1 MATQVPPVN
10 LSRASAARPECGPD
24 RSDCEQVVSQVPSSG
39 PAVTLWRLPTI
50 RRFVQLTL
58 LGFTGFAATLASL
71 PWWAVQGGASVSS
84 AGLVISVMLAAT
96 VVTQALVPAIVA
108 RLGTG
113 RSLAL
118 GLAALGAP
126 SPLYLLSTD
135 VGPLLAVSAVRGTG
149 FAVLTVVGST
159 LTRSLAPPGRHGEV
173 AGLYGLAIAVPNL
186 VVVPGAVALAQNVG
200 YWPVAA
206 LASLP
211 VLAVPL
217 AWTSGGRRPAP
228 ESAPAVIGHRSAVLA
243 ALTPSAVLLMVTLA
257 GGGLVTYLPIER
269 PSGLLATAGLLLFG
283 LTGALARWR
292 AGVLA
297 DRIGTR
303 VLLPA
308 SVVLVTVGLAA
319 VTAGLLI
326 ASDAVLLAGS
336 AVCGAGYGAV
346 QNLTLVIAFARLGPA
361 ETPTASAVWNA
372 AFDTGTALGAVA
384 VGGLAAWGSSSAA
397 GLDGLG
403 VPVALAVCAGLVALS
418 LPLAL
423 RVGASTR
430 SWP

>member
-1 MATQVPPVN
+1 MRLV
-10 LSRASAARPECGPD
+10 
-24 RSDCEQVVSQVPSSG
+24 SSG
-39 PAVTLWRLPTI
+39 TADTLWRLPEI
-50 RRFVQLTL
+50 RRLVLLTL

-71 PWWAVQGGASVSS
+71 PWWAVRGGASVSS
-84 AGLVISVMLAAT
+84 AGLVTTVMLATT
-96 VVTQALVPAIVA
+96 VATQALVPAMVG

-118 GLAALGAP
+118 GLVALGAP

-135 VGPLLAVSAVRGTG
+135 LGPLLAVSAVRGTG

-159 LTRSLAPPGRHGEV
+159 LTRSLAPAGRHGEV

-200 YWPVAA
+200 FWPVAA

-211 VLAVPL
+211 VLAAPL
-217 AWTSGGRRPAP
+217 AWTSGGRRPARG
-228 ESAPAVIGHRSAVLA
+228 SRPAVVGHRSALLA
-243 ALTPSAVLLMVTLA
+243 TLTPAAVLLVVTLA

-283 LTGALARWR
+283 LTGALGRWR

-303 VLLPA
+303 LLLPA
-308 SVVLVTVGLAA
+308 AVLSAAAGLTAVTVGLL
-319 VTAGLLI
+319 TG
-326 ASDAVLLAGS
+326 SDGVLLVGS
-336 AVCGAGYGAV
+336 ALCGAGYGAV
-346 QNLTLVIAFARLGPA
+346 QNLTLVIAFARVSPD

-372 AFDTGTALGAVA
+372 AFDAGTALGAVA
-384 VGGLAAWGSSSAA
+384 VGGLAAWGTA
-397 GLDGLG
+397 GAGDPAGFG
-403 VPVALAVCAGLVALS
+403 VPHALAVCAALVAIS

-423 RVGASTR
+423 RATR
-430 SWP
+430 PPRSC

>member
-1 MATQVPPVN
+1 M
-10 LSRASAARPECGPD
+10 
-24 RSDCEQVVSQVPSSG
+24 PSSG
-39 PAVTLWRLPTI
+39 AAETLWRLPTI
-50 RRFVQLTL
+50 RRLVLLTL

-84 AGLVISVMLAAT
+84 AGLVTTVMLATT
-96 VVTQALVPAIVA
+96 VGTQALVPAMVA

-118 GLAALGAP
+118 GMAALGAP

-135 VGPLLAVSAVRGTG
+135 LGPLLAVSAVRGTG

-159 LTRSLAPPGRHGEV
+159 LTRALSPPGRHGEV

-186 VVVPGAVALAQNVG
+186 VVVPGAVALAQKVG
-200 YWPVAA
+200 FWPVAA
-206 LASLP
+206 LAALP
-211 VLAVPL
+211 VLAIPF
-217 AWTSGGRRPAP
+217 AWTSGGQRPAP
-228 ESAPAVIGHRSAVLA
+228 GSAPAVVGHRAALLA
-243 ALTPSAVLLMVTLA
+243 ALTPSAVLLVVTLA

-269 PSGLLATAGLLLFG
+269 PSGLLATAGLLMFG
-283 LTGALARWR
+283 LTGALGRWR

-297 DRIGTR
+297 DRIGTS

-308 SVVLVTVGLAA
+308 SVVLTTAGLTA
-319 VTAGLLI
+319 VTAGLLT
-326 ASDAVLLAGS
+326 ASDALLLTGS

-346 QNLTLVIAFARLGPA
+346 QNLTLVLAFARVGPA

-372 AFDTGTALGAVA
+372 AFDTGTALGALV
-384 VGGLAAWGSSSAA
+384 VGGLAAWGSSSA
-397 GLDGLG
+397 GGTEGLG

-418 LPLAL
+418 FPLAL
-423 RVGASTR
+423 RVGSSMR
-430 SWP
+430 YRP